1 MRGGHKGKA
10 VFHSFL
16 QKSADKAWNSR
27 MRMNNIY
34 LFLFDNFF
42 QNEIG
47 ARHFQH
53 ISLVQRHMVMA
64 NPCLCQLLFVNAAVG
79 GNNNIIALLFQ
90 LLGKLHHMGFRP
102 ADFQPHQS
110 HQNFILFHVL
120 TPTHSLMLVIFITG
134 FAYFVATFIS
144 EFAFISTTPSTK

>member
-1 MRGGHKGKA
+1 
-10 VFHSFL
+10 
-16 QKSADKAWNSR
+16 
-27 MRMNNIY
+27 
-34 LFLFDNFF
+34 
-42 QNEIG
+42 
-47 ARHFQH
+47 
-53 ISLVQRHMVMA
+53 MVMA
-64 NPCLCQLLFVNAAVG
+64 NPCLCQFLFVNAAVG

-102 ADFQPHQS
+102 TDFQPHQS